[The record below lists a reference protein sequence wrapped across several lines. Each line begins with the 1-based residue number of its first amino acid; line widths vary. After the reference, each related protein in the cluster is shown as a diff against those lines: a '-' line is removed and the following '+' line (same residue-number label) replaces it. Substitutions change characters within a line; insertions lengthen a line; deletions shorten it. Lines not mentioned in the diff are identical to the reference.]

1 MIMVSPASLHRGA
14 PVVALP
20 SILTVEEVA
29 DLMRIDRKT
38 AYAAI
43 ACGEVPGVRRIGRCI
58 RVSRDVL
65 LRWLEQGEPKP
76 AARGR
81 Q

>member
-1 MIMVSPASLHRGA
+1 MEVDSFVTGA
-14 PVVALP
+14 GTNNVLPPV
-20 SILTVEEVA
+20 LTVEEVA

-43 ACGEVPGVRRIGRCI
+43 ASGGVPGVRRIGRCI

-65 LRWLEQGEPKP
+65 LRWLAEGGIKAQ
-76 AARGR
+76 RGGR
-81 Q
+81 R

>member
-1 MIMVSPASLHRGA
+1 MEAGSLIDAAATNKGLP
-14 PVVALP
+14 PV
-20 SILTVEEVA
+20 LTVEEVA

-43 ACGEVPGVRRIGRCI
+43 AGGDIPGVRRLGRCI

-65 LRWLEQGEPKP
+65 LRWLAEGDRTQDT
-76 AARGR
+76 GR
-81 Q
+81 RR

>member
-1 MIMVSPASLHRGA
+1 MEADSLLVPGVGA
-14 PVVALP
+14 NSLPPV
-20 SILTVEEVA
+20 LTVEEVA

-43 ACGEVPGVRRIGRCI
+43 AAGGVPGARRLGRCI

-65 LRWLEQGEPKP
+65 LRWLAEGQGGPQK
-76 AARGR
+76 GR
-81 Q
+81 RR

>member
-1 MIMVSPASLHRGA
+1 MEASSLVVGGGTGNSLP
-14 PVVALP
+14 PV
-20 SILTVEEVA
+20 LTVEEVA

-43 ACGEVPGVRRIGRCI
+43 AAGGVPGVRRLGRCI

-65 LRWLEQGEPKP
+65 LQWLADGQGSPQK
-76 AARGR
+76 GR
-81 Q
+81 RR